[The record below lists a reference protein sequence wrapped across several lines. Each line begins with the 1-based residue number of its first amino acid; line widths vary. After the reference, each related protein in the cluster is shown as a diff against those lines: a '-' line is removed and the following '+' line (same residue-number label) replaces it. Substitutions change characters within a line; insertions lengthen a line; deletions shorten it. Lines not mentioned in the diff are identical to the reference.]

1 MLSIRLSRMGRR
13 NRPYYRIVLAD
24 SKRARGGRFLEVL
37 GHYDPIKQ
45 PEIIEIDVEKV
56 EDWISKGAQP
66 SDTVKSLLKKIK
78 NKESSRGAAEKQ
90 QEVKE

>member
-24 SKRARGGRFLEVL
+24 SRRARGGRFLEVL

-45 PEIIEIDVEKV
+45 PEVIEIDVEKV
-56 EDWISKGAQP
+56 EAWIGKGAQP

-78 NKESSRGAAEKQ
+78 NKESGRGTAEMP